1 MSKRLAKFKIRLN
14 LPDLQIQI
22 QQENQI
28 LFLKCHSP
36 RIEHKDI
43 EEKYRSFIKKNN
55 KKLEELEDIFDS
67 F

>member
-1 MSKRLAKFKIRLN
+1 MSNRHLNQKRRLN
-14 LPDLQIQI
+14 IPDLQTRI

-36 RIEHKDI
+36 KTEHKKI
-43 EEKYRSFIKKNN
+43 EEKYREHLKRINDE
-55 KKLEELEDIFDS
+55 LEEIFNG

>member
-1 MSKRLAKFKIRLN
+1 MIKRQTKIKVRLN
-14 LPDLQIQI
+14 LPDLQIKV

-36 RIEHKDI
+36 RSEHKEI
-43 EEKYRSFIKKNN
+43 EDKYRSFIKKNN
-55 KKLEELEDIFDS
+55 QELEELFGS

>member
-1 MSKRLAKFKIRLN
+1 MSKRQTKIKVRLN
-14 LPDLQIQI
+14 LPDLQIKV

-36 RIEHKDI
+36 RNEHKEI
-43 EEKYRSFIKKNN
+43 EDRYRSHISKNN
-55 KKLEELEDIFDS
+55 KELEELFGS

>member
-1 MSKRLAKFKIRLN
+1 MSKRQTKIKMRLN
-14 LPDLQIQI
+14 LPDLQIKL

-36 RIEHKDI
+36 RSEHKEI
-43 EEKYRSFIKKNN
+43 EDKYRSFIKKNN
-55 KKLEELEDIFDS
+55 QELEELEEIFCS